1 MYVPYQ
7 KKLNRMERKAML
19 EIEALKLKKEARV
32 ERKKMEEERKIIRD

>member
-1 MYVPYQ
+1 
-7 KKLNRMERKAML
+7 ML